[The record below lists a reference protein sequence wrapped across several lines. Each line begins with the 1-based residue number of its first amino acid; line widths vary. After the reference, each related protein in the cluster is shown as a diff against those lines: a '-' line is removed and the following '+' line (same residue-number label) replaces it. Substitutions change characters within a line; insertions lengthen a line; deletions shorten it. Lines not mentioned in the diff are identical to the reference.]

1 VPAAASARH
10 SPACCT
16 HEASTSGW
24 PHGAATTSGSPAR
37 SRSRATSATSTR
49 SRGSATRPPSG
60 FGGIDIVV
68 ANAGVAAHGPFLDL
82 SREHLDEMLDGMMTA
97 DDVAEVVVFALE
109 RPRHLRLLET
119 ALRPMTEASAG

>member
-1 VPAAASARH
+1 VAAAESARH
-10 SPACCT
+10 SPTCT
-16 HEASTSGW
+16 HKASTSGW

-68 ANAGVAAHGPFLDL
+68 ANAGVSAHGPFLDL
-82 SREHLDEMLDGMMTA
+82 LREHLDEMLDVMMTA